1 MFIAGLG
8 TAVPAQRYAQ
18 ARCWEQAKDDPRI
31 QQLSPRARA
40 VLRKVLLGQNGI
52 ESRHLV
58 LDSILEALQVD
69 PDTLH
74 ARFAKHA
81 PLLASQ
87 AGQRALDTAGVKPA
101 EIDAVIVS
109 TCTGYLCPGLT
120 SYVAESLGLRPDVF
134 CVDLVGQGCG
144 AALPNLRAGESFI
157 AAGRAHKVLSV
168 CVEVCS
174 AAIYFDEDPGVLV
187 SACLFADGAGA
198 AVLGG
203 APRPSGRSVEWL
215 ATESLLDPASRDL
228 LRFETKGGLLRNI
241 LTPPVPALAAKH
253 AAALFETMAEKSGVK
268 HKDISAWIFHAGGRD
283 VITALRQE
291 FNLTEHNTRWS
302 ADVLRELGNISSPF
316 VFHVLERALHHN
328 AQGGLWWMCSFGA
341 GFSCHGAFLKVD

>member
-18 ARCWEQAKDDPRI
+18 AECWEQAKDDPRI

-87 AGQRALDTAGVKPA
+87 AGQRALVNANAKPV

-120 SYVAESLGLRPDVF
+120 SYVAESLGLRPDVY

-144 AALPNLRAGESFI
+144 AALPNLRAGEALI
-157 AAGRAHKVLSV
+157 AAGRAGKTLSV
-168 CVEVCS
+168 CVEICS

-198 AVLGG
+198 AVLSGT
-203 APRPSGRSVEWL
+203 PSGRSIEWL

-253 AAALFETMAEKSGVK
+253 AVSLFSTMAEKSGVK

-291 FNLTEHNTRWS
+291 FNLAEHDTRWS

-316 VFHVLERALHHN
+316 VFHVLERALRHH
-328 AQGGLWWMCSFGA
+328 APGGLWWLCSFGA
-341 GFSCHGAFLKVD
+341 GFSCHGALLKVD

>member
-8 TAVPAQRYAQ
+8 TAVPQQRYAQ
-18 ARCWEQAKDDPRI
+18 AECWEHAKDDPRI
-31 QQLSPRARA
+31 QHLSPRARA
-40 VLRKVLLGQNGI
+40 VLRKVLLGDNGI

-58 LDSILEALQVD
+58 LDSVTEALQVD

-81 PLLASQ
+81 PLLASL
-87 AGQRALDTAGVKPA
+87 AAERALANAAAKPA

-120 SYVAESLGLRPDVF
+120 SYVAERLGLRADVY
-134 CVDLVGQGCG
+134 CADLVGQGCG
-144 AALPNLRAGESFI
+144 AALPNLRAAESLI
-157 AAGRAHKVLSV
+157 AANRARKVLSV

-203 APRPSGRSVEWL
+203 DPSPSGRSIEWL

-241 LTPPVPALAAKH
+241 LTPPVPKLAAKH
-253 AAALFETMAEKSGVK
+253 AAALFETMAEKSAVK
-268 HKDISAWIFHAGGRD
+268 HKDVSAWIFHAGGRD
-283 VITALRQE
+283 VIIALRQA
-291 FNLTEHNTRWS
+291 FNLTEHDTRWS
-302 ADVLRELGNISSPF
+302 ADVLRDLGNISSPF
-316 VFHVLERALHHN
+316 VFHVLERALCAN
-328 AQGGLWWMCSFGA
+328 APGGLWWMCSFGA
-341 GFSCHGAFLKVD
+341 GFSCHGALLKVD

>member
-8 TAVPAQRYAQ
+8 TAVPARRYAQ
-18 ARCWEQAKDDPRI
+18 AECWEHAKDDPRI
-31 QQLSPRARA
+31 QQLSARARA

-58 LDSILEALQVD
+58 LDSVVEALQVD

-87 AGQRALDTAGVKPA
+87 AGKRALGNADAEPS

-120 SYVAESLGLRPDVF
+120 SYVAESLGLRPDVY

-144 AALPNLRAGESFI
+144 AALPNLRAGESLI
-157 AAGRAHKVLSV
+157 AASRARKVLSV

-174 AAIYFDEDPGVLV
+174 AAIYFDDDPGVLV

-203 APRPSGRSVEWL
+203 VPRPSGRSIEWL

-228 LRFETKGGLLRNI
+228 LRFETRGGLLRNI
-241 LTPPVPALAAKH
+241 LTPPVPTLAAKH
-253 AAALFETMAEKSGVK
+253 AAALFETMAEKSHVK

-283 VITALRQE
+283 VITALRHE
-291 FNLTEHNTRWS
+291 FKLTEHDTRWS
-302 ADVLRELGNISSPF
+302 ADVLRDLGNISSPF
-316 VFHVLERALHHN
+316 VFHVLERALHRQ
-328 AQGGLWWMCSFGA
+328 APGGLWWMCSFGA